1 MSTTSTTFRPG
12 VDEIIHSE
20 ERVTRARGKAFVK
33 FLRLMYVENPLG
45 GFGLTIILALFMVG
59 IFGPGLDV
67 SLPGGTTIVSLP
79 RLAPHSEAQ
88 FVGTVKDDPSLALPF
103 GTDGL
108 GRDLFSRVIFGA
120 RISLLVGFLSVFI
133 GISLG
138 MVFGMASGYFGGWID
153 NLMQRTVDAIIA
165 FPPLIWL
172 LIIIRILGPNQ
183 RNVILVI
190 ALFIIFPTL
199 RIVRGAALSEK
210 NNQYIEAARS
220 MGAPWYR
227 LLFRH
232 LAPNILPLGI
242 VLATS
247 SLAGAILG
255 EATLSFLG
263 LGIPP
268 PNPSWGT
275 DISLARNDFPIH
287 IWWPLFPGIAISL
300 TVLGFNLLGDTIRDI
315 ADPRLRGS
323 R

>member
-12 VDEIIHSE
+12 VDEIIQSDV
-20 ERVTRARGKAFVK
+20 RAVNARGKALLK
-33 FLRLMYVENPLG
+33 FLRLMYVQNPLG
-45 GFGLTIILALFMVG
+45 GFGLTIILALFLVG
-59 IFGPGLDV
+59 ILGPGLDV

-79 RLAPHSEAQ
+79 RLAPHSEAE
-88 FVGTVKDDPSLALPF
+88 FVGAVKENPSLAHPF

-133 GISLG
+133 GISIG

-153 NLMQRTVDAIIA
+153 NAMQRTVDAIIA
-165 FPPLIWL
+165 FPPLIAL

-275 DISLARNDFPIH
+275 DISLARNEFPIH
-287 IWWPLFPGIAISL
+287 IWWPVFPGMAISL

>member
-1 MSTTSTTFRPG
+1 MSTTSTTLRPG
-12 VDEIIHSE
+12 IDEII
-20 ERVTRARGKAFVK
+20 RADDLAAKPQKNALLK
-33 FLRLMYVENPLG
+33 FLRLIYVQNPLG
-45 GFGLTIILALFMVG
+45 GFGLTIIVALFMIG
-59 IFGPGLDV
+59 IFGPGMDV
-67 SLPGGTTIVSLP
+67 TLPGGTTIVSLP
-79 RLAPHSEAQ
+79 RLAPHSEAE
-88 FVGTVKDDPSLALPF
+88 FVGGIKQDPSIAHPF

-108 GRDLFSRVIFGA
+108 GRDLFSRVIYGA

-133 GISLG
+133 GISIG
-138 MVFGMASGYFGGWID
+138 MVFGLASGYFGGWID
-153 NLMQRTVDAIIA
+153 NILQRTVDAIIA

-210 NNQYIEAARS
+210 HNQYIEAARS

-255 EATLSFLG
+255 ESTLSFLG

-275 DISLARNDFPIH
+275 DISLSRNEFPIH
-287 IWWPLFPGIAISL
+287 IWWPIFPGIAISL
-300 TVLGFNLLGDTIRDI
+300 TVLAFNLLGDTIRDI

>member
-1 MSTTSTTFRPG
+1 MSTTSTTLRPG
-12 VDEIIHSE
+12 IDEIIRSDQA
-20 ERVTRARGKAFVK
+20 VKARPNALRK
-33 FLRLMYVENPLG
+33 FLRLFYLQNPLG
-45 GFGLTIILALFMVG
+45 GFGLTVILALFAVG
-59 IFGPGLDV
+59 IFGPGLEV
-67 SLPGGTTIVSLP
+67 TLPGGTTIFSLP
-79 RLAPHSEAQ
+79 QLAPHDAGEL
-88 FVGTVKDDPSLALPF
+88 GTGLPKEDPSIDHPF
-103 GTDGL
+103 GTDDL
-108 GRDLFSRVIFGA
+108 GRDMFSRVIFGA
-120 RISLLVGFLSVFI
+120 RISLLVGFGSVALGIAI
-133 GISLG
+133 G
-138 MVFGMASGYFGGWID
+138 MMFGMASGYFGGWID
-153 NLMQRTVDAIIA
+153 NVMQRTVDAIIA
-165 FPPLIWL
+165 FPPLIAL
-172 LIIIRILGPNQ
+172 LIIIRILGPNM

-255 EATLSFLG
+255 ESTLSFLG
-263 LGIPP
+263 LGIPA

-275 DISLARNDFPIH
+275 DISRARDAFPIH
-287 IWWPLFPGIAISL
+287 IWWPIFPGIAISL

>member
-1 MSTTSTTFRPG
+1 MSSTTSTLRPG
-12 VDEIIHSE
+12 IDEILRQE
-20 ERVTRARGKAFVK
+20 EVQTRARGNGLLK
-33 FLRLMYVENPLG
+33 FLKLMYQNPLG
-45 GFGLTIILALFMVG
+45 GFGLIVIITLLLVG
-59 IFGPGLDV
+59 IFGPGVNV
-67 SLPGGTTIVSLP
+67 SLPGGTTILHLP
-79 RLAPHSEAQ
+79 RLAPHTEAQ
-88 FVGTVKDDPSLALPF
+88 LGFATKESPSFAHPF
-103 GTDGL
+103 GTDDI
-108 GRDLFSRVIFGA
+108 GRDMFSRVIYGA
-120 RISLLVGFLSVFI
+120 RISLLVGFISVFL
-133 GISLG
+133 GISIG

-153 NLMQRTVDAIIA
+153 NSMQRAVDAIIA
-165 FPPLIWL
+165 FPPLIAL
-172 LIIIRILGPNQ
+172 LIIIRILGPNM
-183 RNVILVI
+183 RNVIIVI

-220 MGAPWYR
+220 IGAPWYR

-255 EATLSFLG
+255 ESALSFLG
-263 LGIPP
+263 LGIPS

-275 DISLARNDFPIH
+275 DISAARNSFPIA